1 MGKRVS
7 SFTIS
12 IAMLLIILLVG
23 ATGYV
28 FIEGYSLLDAIFMTI
43 ITVSTVGYREVEP
56 LSPLG
61 EVFTIFMI
69 VFSFGAFAYAV
80 TSITRFVVD
89 GDFRNYF
96 INKRTTRKIRHLNN
110 HIIICGYGR
119 NGSESARALKAK
131 GEKFVII
138 EERAGVVDEIRLR
151 DRLLYVEGDSTDDD
165 VLKLAG
171 IDKAKALISTLPND
185 ADNLLVVFSARS
197 IRKDMLIISRA
208 SHEWS
213 NMKLRKAGANNVIM
227 PDLVGGR
234 RMAKLVAQPNIV
246 AFLNYM
252 MRKQRGEAQLVELSC
267 NNFLCTIQDK
277 TIGEL
282 EFRKISG
289 VNIIGLKNAEG
300 EYFFNPSHELQ
311 LSPEYKLFVMG
322 NPEQIL
328 KLKEVIFEKE

>member
-1 MGKRVS
+1 MHQRVS
-7 SFTIS
+7 SLTIS

-23 ATGYV
+23 SAGYV
-28 FIEGYSLLDAIFMTI
+28 IIEGYSLLDAIFMTI

-56 LSPLG
+56 LSALG

-69 VFSFGAFAYAV
+69 IFSFGAFAYAV

-96 INKRTTRKIRHLNN
+96 INKRTAQKIKNLNN

-119 NGSESARALKAK
+119 NGSESARALKERN
-131 GEKFVII
+131 EKFVII
-138 EERAGVVDEIRLR
+138 ENKNEVANQIRLR
-151 DRLLYVEGDSTDDD
+151 DKLLYVEGDSTDDD

-171 IDKAKALISTLPND
+171 IDNAKALISTLPND

-197 IRKDMLIISRA
+197 INKDLLIITRA

-234 RMAKLVAQPNIV
+234 RMAKLVAQPNV
-246 AFLNYM
+246 VSFLNYM
-252 MRKQRGEAQLVELSC
+252 MHTQRGETQLVEVSCSDFSC
-267 NNFLCTIQDK
+267 NFQDK

-282 EFRKISG
+282 KFRNISG
-289 VNIIGLKNAEG
+289 VNIIGLKNTEG
-300 EYFFNPSHELQ
+300 EYFFNPDPELK
-311 LSPEYKLFVMG
+311 LSADYKLFVMG
-322 NPEQIL
+322 NPEQIT
-328 KLKEVIFEKE
+328 KLKATICE